1 MAPPEEI
8 LPFPKRASSLHFS
21 AMTLCSSL
29 LCFRTLFLL
38 LAFLGLGRSDVAQ
51 ASPVAGVPQLSGRY
65 TFAGTETERQQ
76 ISDAIEESIG
86 HLNFFLRPLARS
98 RLRMLTEPADW
109 FTFTARPGV
118 LQVVNPLVQRPC
130 RLDGEKVEFTD
141 RRGKTSQAICHPK
154 GAGIE
159 EEFSLPDNGQ
169 WKHSFIPAHDGQTVI
184 QTVFVNAPQLA
195 KPIAFQLT
203 YVKGSKSP

>member
-1 MAPPEEI
+1 M
-8 LPFPKRASSLHFS
+8 
-21 AMTLCSSL
+21 LCI
-29 LCFRTLFLL
+29 RTLFLL
-38 LAFLGLGRSDVAQ
+38 LAFLFMGGSGIAH
-51 ASPVAGVPQLSGRY
+51 AAPAAGEPQLSGRY
-65 TFAGTETERQQ
+65 TFAGTESERQH
-76 ISDAIEESIG
+76 IADAIEASIG

-109 FTFTARPGV
+109 FTFTPQPGI

-130 RLDGEKVEFTD
+130 RLDGETVEFTD
-141 RRGKTSQAICHPK
+141 RRGKTSQAVCHPK

-203 YVKGSKSP
+203 YVKGTETP